1 MIVERSQMK
10 ELEEIGIINTGM
22 KDVLP
27 VLFISIILILLSSCE
42 NDPKQIEQ
50 TFNPEN
56 LAVDRVENVLI
67 TYSDSARKKVTIE
80 APALEYLI
88 KKDRTEENHFPKGVL
103 VKFFEDDGTI
113 SSRLYA
119 DRAVQYPK
127 RKLIIARDN
136 VKLISVKGD
145 TFRTEELFW
154 DEASATVY
162 TNALFKYSNP
172 DEVVYGYKFKSDQNF
187 TNYEYEKMSGKIMV
201 ENAEVVNEENE

>member
-1 MIVERSQMK
+1 MKILREIVNK
-10 ELEEIGIINTGM
+10 KLKA
-22 KDVLP
+22 KDVQLAFFMLCA
-27 VLFISIILILLSSCE
+27 LFLLSSCE
-42 NDPKQIEQ
+42 NDPKKIEQ
-50 TFNPEN
+50 TFNPQN

-80 APALEYLI
+80 APVLEYLV
-88 KKDRTEENHFPKGVL
+88 KKDRSEENHFPEGVL
-103 VKFFEDDGTI
+103 VKFFEDDGSL

-127 RKLIIARDN
+127 RKLIIAREN
-136 VKLISVKGD
+136 VKLISIKGD

-201 ENAEVVNEENE
+201 ESGEIENEENK